1 MSNFEQ
7 LKYTKSQAKKAG
19 KVYTDKNA
27 SIDEKEKALN
37 IINNW
42 RASHSFPLQVLYV
55 HLRRISNDNVVV
67 AQRLKRLH
75 SITQKLIRFP
85 NMSLTSM
92 QDIGGCRIIVN
103 SINEVYSTINQLK
116 KSSMRHKLKEEYD
129 YLKNPKPDVKS
140 NIGLNDGLNVED
152 ESKNPVGQSKRIF

>member
-7 LKYTKSQAKKAG
+7 LKYSKSQAKKAG
-19 KVYTDKNA
+19 KIFTNPNA
-27 SIDEKEKALN
+27 SNIEKEEALKV
-37 IINNW
+37 INNW

-55 HLRRISNDNVVV
+55 HLRRISNENIIV

-92 QDIGGCRIIVN
+92 QDIGGCRIIVD
-103 SINEVYSTINQLK
+103 SI
-116 KSSMRHKLKEEYD
+116 KEEIILCKFCRTYF
-129 YLKNPKPDVKS
+129 Y
-140 NIGLNDGLNVED
+140 
-152 ESKNPVGQSKRIF
+152 